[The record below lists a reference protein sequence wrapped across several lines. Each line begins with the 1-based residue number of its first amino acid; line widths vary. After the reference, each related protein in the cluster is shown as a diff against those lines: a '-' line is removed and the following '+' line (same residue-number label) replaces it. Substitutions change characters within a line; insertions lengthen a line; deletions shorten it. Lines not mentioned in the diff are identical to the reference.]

1 MTNLEGKKVL
11 VVGLARSGR
20 AALECLLPR
29 GAQLTVT
36 DLSPPAAL
44 AADLRELAAKKVGL
58 EIGVHRAETFE
69 SQDLIVVSPG
79 VPANLP
85 CLKAAR
91 ARNVPVV
98 PEIEVASWFLESPL
112 VGVTGS
118 NGKTTTTTLI
128 GKMLDASRLPATVAG
143 NIGVPL
149 ISLVDAVPREN
160 IIVTELS
167 SFQLE
172 LIRDFRPHVAVLLN
186 ITPNHL
192 DRHGT
197 MEAYVEAKAQIF
209 RNQTPEDFAVLNA
222 DDPIV
227 RSLAPRIRARKVF
240 FSRQM
245 ELPDGLFVSRGRVIY
260 RAGNLERPM
269 LETRDVKLRGE
280 FNLENV
286 LAATAVAS
294 ILGADFAALR
304 RAVQEFR
311 GVEHRLEFVREVH
324 GVAFF
329 NDSKATSVDAAAKAL
344 TAFEGGV
351 HLILGGKDKGAP
363 YAPLAPLIARR
374 ARGLYLIGASAD
386 RIARELAGSAEIV
399 RAGDLETAVLEAFS
413 RAEPGDTI
421 LLSPA
426 CASFDQFESFE
437 HRGRVFKEVVE
448 RVAAEVSRL
457 ELERMHRQ
465 HPFVLRNELP
475 TPAPEAPTPPERGV
489 AEAEER
495 VPPEPAQAQAAR
507 ISGVPSEG
515 RPVEAV
521 GPPAE
526 AASRMPTPVEEV
538 SAPPAPPA
546 QEPES
551 EPAGVE
557 ERAAEPRELIYVYE
571 IDAEELPH
579 ADNEG
584 LPGGEDFDP
593 ASPADLQPTEPV
605 EDEAMPFEVTGKAVG
620 ARGRGGSP
628 AGPNSG
634 RSR

>member
-1 MTNLEGKKVL
+1 VKNLEGKKVL

-20 AALECLLPR
+20 AAIERLLPR

-44 AADLRELAAKKVGL
+44 GAELRDLAAKKVGL
-58 EIGVHRAETFE
+58 EIGMHRTETFE
-69 SQDLIVVSPG
+69 NQDLIVVSPG
-79 VPANLP
+79 VPADSPYLQ
-85 CLKAAR
+85 AAR
-91 ARNVPVV
+91 ARNIPIV
-98 PEIEVASWFLESPL
+98 PEIEVASWLLASPL

-128 GKMLDASRLPATVAG
+128 GKMLESSRIPAAVAG

-149 ISLVDAVPREN
+149 ISLVDAVPREK

-172 LIRDFRPHVAVLLN
+172 VIRDFRPQVSVLLN

-197 MEAYVEAKAQIF
+197 MEAYVEAKAQVF
-209 RNQTPEDFAVLNA
+209 RNQTPEDLAVLNA
-222 DDPIV
+222 DDPVV
-227 RSLAPRIRARKVF
+227 RSLAPRIRARKVY

-260 RAGNLERPM
+260 RAGNLERPV

-286 LAATAVAS
+286 LAAAATACV
-294 ILGADFAALR
+294 LGADFAALR

-344 TAFEGGV
+344 SAFEGGV

-374 ARGLYLIGASAD
+374 ARGLYLIGAAAE
-386 RIARELAGSAEIV
+386 RIARELSGTVEIV
-399 RAGDLETAVLEAFS
+399 PAGDLETAVLEAFS
-413 RAEPGDTI
+413 RAEAGETI

-426 CASFDQFESFE
+426 CASFDQFENFE
-437 HRGRVFKEVVE
+437 HRGRVFKDVVE
-448 RVAAEVSRL
+448 RIAAEVSRL
-457 ELERMHRQ
+457 ELERMHSQ
-465 HPFVLRNELP
+465 HPFALRSEP
-475 TPAPEAPTPPERGV
+475 PAAAMNAEAAPPEQAAEAEAPTPSEPALSGAAEV
-489 AEAEER
+489 AEAPSR
-495 VPPEPAQAQAAR
+495 AA
-507 ISGVPSEG
+507 
-515 RPVEAV
+515 PVEAAETLPEAATEV
-521 GPPAE
+521 PAPAE
-526 AASRMPTPVEEV
+526 DASV
-538 SAPPAPPA
+538 PPSTPA
-546 QEPES
+546 Q
-551 EPAGVE
+551 PAGTESAAGE
-557 ERAAEPRELIYVYE
+557 ERAAEPRELVYVYE
-571 IDAEELPH
+571 IGAEEMPP
-579 ADNEG
+579 ADEQV
-584 LPGGEDFDP
+584 LLAGEDSELL
-593 ASPADLQPTEPV
+593 SPADLQPTEPV
-605 EDEAMPFEVTGKAVG
+605 EDEAMPFEVTVKSAG
-620 ARGRGGSP
+620 ARGGNPPAGSGPGGSP
-628 AGPNSG
+628 
-634 RSR
+634 